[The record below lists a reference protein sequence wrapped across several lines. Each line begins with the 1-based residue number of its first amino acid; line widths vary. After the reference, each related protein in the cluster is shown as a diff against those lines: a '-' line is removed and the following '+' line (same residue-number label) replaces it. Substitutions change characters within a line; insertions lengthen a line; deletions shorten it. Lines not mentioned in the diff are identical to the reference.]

1 MKITIQYIIII
12 TSVFIFSCES
22 IDPIRDNPLDDEGD
36 NYLAPTIVLLSDVS
50 DGDTLYASSIEFQWE
65 GNELV
70 TEYRFQYDT
79 FSWSDWSDNTAA
91 ILDYLDE
98 GEHTLSIQSQYLTGD
113 TSEVG
118 SVSFVVD
125 AVSGPALMFYPRRH
139 LANIN
144 ETVTFHIM
152 AEEVSNLMAAQI
164 HLEFEPSLLEIVSVE
179 QGGLFIEGQNS
190 IFLYEVNQSDGT
202 IQINTTLLD
211 AESPSVSGTGELA
224 VVRVKLIQSGSATLN
239 FNGNDIFKDQNNNN
253 MMILEKVNGLVE
265 VK

>member
-1 MKITIQYIIII
+1 
-12 TSVFIFSCES
+12 
-22 IDPIRDNPLDDEGD
+22 
-36 NYLAPTIVLLSDVS
+36 
-50 DGDTLYASSIEFQWE
+50 
-65 GNELV
+65 
-70 TEYRFQYDT
+70 
-79 FSWSDWSDNTAA
+79 
-91 ILDYLDE
+91 
-98 GEHTLSIQSQYLTGD
+98 
-113 TSEVG
+113 
-118 SVSFVVD
+118 
-125 AVSGPALMFYPRRH
+125 
-139 LANIN
+139 
-144 ETVTFHIM
+144 
-152 AEEVSNLMAAQI
+152 
-164 HLEFEPSLLEIVSVE
+164 VE